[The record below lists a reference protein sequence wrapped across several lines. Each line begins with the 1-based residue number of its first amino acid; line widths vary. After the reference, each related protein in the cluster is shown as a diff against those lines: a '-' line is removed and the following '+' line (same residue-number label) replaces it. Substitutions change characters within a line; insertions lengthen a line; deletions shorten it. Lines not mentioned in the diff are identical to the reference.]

1 MQGNAYLRN
10 GHLVYQER
18 PNASFSWLRFS
29 VISSILFYLF
39 ATNPANHDHT
49 AARIFRTISRQ
60 QQQQPSNSY
69 YYAAKQ
75 QQQRTTNFGI
85 FSIQDSVLKL
95 KIQVAG
101 RERDCRYD
109 DPDIGLSFCQRVLRQ
124 HLTHQKPLLP
134 QFWNDDD
141 PVFGIYRCLA
151 WGIVSAAV
159 LSLCFT
165 QPLTVPSSTGNN
177 KIPLVNSFWSLF
189 LNPSPVWSAL
199 YNLVML
205 NVFIYPAL
213 ESMYTAVQQQS
224 SDSFFSWFGGGEASA
239 DSTNFY
245 VSCAV
250 LLLIALVA
258 NEASCRWS
266 GTFVLRFE
274 AVTAVAMG
282 YYANY
287 MESLRYETI
296 VFPLLDQSFS
306 FQTAAW
312 TVLLTAVFRSGSVAA
327 AFFWCLAYCAGYSL
341 SQYHYEHLAYI
352 VSARSLYDWMGTA
365 AGSVERGLRNLF
377 GYGY

>member
-1 MQGNAYLRN
+1 M
-10 GHLVYQER
+10 
-18 PNASFSWLRFS
+18 
-29 VISSILFYLF
+29 
-39 ATNPANHDHT
+39 
-49 AARIFRTISRQ
+49 
-60 QQQQPSNSY
+60 
-69 YYAAKQ
+69 
-75 QQQRTTNFGI
+75 
-85 FSIQDSVLKL
+85 KL
-95 KIQVAG
+95 KMQVAG

-109 DPDIGLSFCQRVLRQ
+109 DPEFGQSFCRRVLRQ

-134 QFWNDDD
+134 QFHDGD
-141 PVFGIYRCLA
+141 PVFCIYRCLA

-165 QPLTVPSSTGNN
+165 QPLTVPPGTGN
-177 KIPLVNSFWSLF
+177 KIPLVNSFLSLF

-199 YNLVML
+199 YNLMML

-224 SDSFFSWFGGGEASA
+224 SDSFFSWFGGGEASS
-239 DSTNFY
+239 DSNFY

-250 LLLIALVA
+250 LLLIAVVT
-258 NEASCRWS
+258 NEATCRWS
-266 GTFVLRFE
+266 GTHHVLRFE

-352 VSARSLYDWMGTA
+352 VSARALYDWMGAA